1 MEFTYDENTIRKYK
15 HSFLKG
21 ELLEKGVVSD
31 NIYQSWVR
39 CRQSNV
45 DASQKVLIRE
55 ATDTHTPNDILE
67 SSRYIRKQSE
77 YIYQMKFDLLS
88 KIGIAVFYLNRN
100 LSVFSKGGNRK
111 LLDEL
116 KSKNLRFSTNM
127 SENLVGTNA
136 AALAVQGKKSC
147 IVIGEEHYTDVLSDY
162 VTIAFPYFRTFP
174 QSKIFAQDAFI
185 NLYIMPVKLADDL
198 HFSVIRYLG
207 SLDFYTDPS
216 HKLKDLMSE
225 FNAKANHSCYILLD
239 QAGIIMDVNI
249 LFCEAFDICQDMVC
263 GKRPEQLYPELGD
276 IMKRL
281 YRQEKVKSCSIVFNS
296 LSAGKN
302 EFYVDAMPMTKD
314 QKLAGYI
321 IVLTDSRHVQRYVN
335 RLVNKGAYYTFDSLI
350 GKNRDF
356 EISKRMAA
364 RIASGN
370 SNVLICGESGTGKE
384 LFAQS
389 IHNASDRSHGPFVS
403 INCAALP
410 KELISSELFGYEE
423 GAFTGARKGGSMG
436 KFEQANQGTLFLDE
450 IAEMPLDMQS
460 VLLRVIEERT
470 VSRLGGSQPRSVDVR
485 IIAATNRDLMKYI
498 EENKFRLD
506 LYYRLNVMRLDLIPL
521 RNHIDDIPLLVDHFI
536 RHFNESA
543 HKSVRELEPRAMECL
558 MKYSWPGNIRELRN
572 VMERCVN
579 LSVQDI
585 ITLECLPAELLR
597 EQAFSQTSQQ
607 FPLPMQPDMPEQ
619 AFSSQHYN
627 SYEEYECQR
636 IVELMKQ
643 YKGNR
648 TQVAQELGIS
658 RATLYR
664 KMKKISNW
672 N

>member
-1 MEFTYDENTIRKYK
+1 MEFTYDKNAIRKYK
-15 HSFLKG
+15 NSFLKG
-21 ELLEKGVVSD
+21 ELLEKGVISEH
-31 NIYQSWVR
+31 IYQSWVR

-45 DASQKVLIRE
+45 DAAQKVLIRE
-55 ATDTHTPNDILE
+55 ATDTQTSNDILE
-67 SSRYIRKQSE
+67 SSRYFRRQSE

-88 KIGIAVFYLNRN
+88 NIGVAVFYLNRK

-136 AALAVQGKKSC
+136 AALAIQGKKPC
-147 IVIGEEHYTDVLSDY
+147 MVIGEEHYADALSGY
-162 VTIAFPYFRTFP
+162 VTFAFPYFRTFP
-174 QSKIFAQDAFI
+174 QSKIFLQDAFI
-185 NLYIMPVKLADDL
+185 NMYVMPVELADDL

-216 HKLKDLMSE
+216 HELKDLMSE

-249 LFCEAFDICQDMVC
+249 LFCEAFDICQDMAC
-263 GKRPEQLYPELGD
+263 GKKPELGD

-281 YRQEKVKSCSIVFNS
+281 YRQEKVKSSSIVFNS

-302 EFYVDAMPMTKD
+302 DFYVDAMPITKD
-314 QKLAGYI
+314 QKLMGYI

-356 EISKRMAA
+356 ELSKRMAA
-364 RIASGN
+364 RIAAGN

-389 IHNASDRSHGPFVS
+389 IHNASDRSNGPFVS

-485 IIAATNRDLMKYI
+485 IIAATNRDLIKYI

-536 RHFNESA
+536 GHFNKSA

-558 MKYSWPGNIRELRN
+558 MKYTWPGNVRELRN

-579 LSVQDI
+579 LSVQDV
-585 ITLECLPAELLR
+585 ITLDCLPAELQR
-597 EQAFSQTSQQ
+597 EQNFSPASEEFKT
-607 FPLPMQPDMPEQ
+607 PTKPDHSEQ
-619 AFSSQHYN
+619 DFAGRHYG
-627 SYEEYECQR
+627 SYEEYECRR
-636 IVELMKQ
+636 IVELMKK